1 LFFSFYV
8 FLLLSGDAKMFLFS
22 LWLLFTYVPW
32 QAEKLSARR
41 SSWRIRTGHL
51 SSSQF
56 VSFFSPPEESRKTNS
71 NKRQKTRYFLF
82 SFHGGWV
89 QTHNTQP
96 LVYCVRNEFIT
107 GAAPCIKLICFV
119 DTVVISF
126 RGCPVESIFSF
137 DRPSR
142 NARPSFPIAFLFY
155 FSSSFIISRVRWG
168 VEKVIWSSIP
178 RRSEKS
184 IIPKKSTRP
193 LVMRRRNDGRP
204 SV

>member
-1 LFFSFYV
+1 MYFFCCRVTRKCFCLASGYYSPTSRDRRRNYPRDAHREESEPAICRPPN
-8 FLLLSGDAKMFLFS
+8 LSLFLF
-22 LWLLFTYVPW
+22 
-32 QAEKLSARR
+32 
-41 SSWRIRTGHL
+41 
-51 SSSQF
+51 
-56 VSFFSPPEESRKTNS
+56 PPEESRKTNS

-142 NARPSFPIAFLFY
+142 NARPSFPIAFFY
-155 FSSSFIISRVRWG
+155 FISFFLLLLLLVVS
-168 VEKVIWSSIP
+168 VEVL
-178 RRSEKS
+178 
-184 IIPKKSTRP
+184 KKSFG
-193 LVMRRRNDGRP
+193 RRFHAVLKNP
-204 SV
+204 